1 MYHVSGSI
9 SIVIPTK
16 NRRDRL
22 LEAVRSAIEVVPRP
36 FEVIVV
42 DGGSTDGSIERLK
55 ELEGRITLLRRDL
68 PNAAATRN
76 AGAAVAHG
84 DYLGFL
90 DSDDL
95 ILPGKIGCLGPALD
109 RDTTLGLVHGRVMVV
124 DARGEPKPNVTSA
137 LERVFALGE
146 RVGTTYDGLALV
158 GQMLTSATLM
168 RRQAFEN
175 IGGYDESLD
184 TYEDLDLYLRLSMGW
199 RLGFERCVS
208 ATYRVWPGNVA
219 WDRTAL
225 GIIRVAEK
233 HLAAPPDLT
242 PAAAHRARYGFLR
255 RLAEANHILVR
266 PSETRRAAL
275 AAARLRPLGALAD
288 RRVRGPLLRSFLPAK
303 LLARRRPAASDGINP

>member
-1 MYHVSGSI
+1 MGGSI

-16 NRRDRL
+16 NRGELL
-22 LEAVRSAIEVVPRP
+22 LEAVRGALEVEPRP

-42 DGGSTDGSIERLK
+42 DGGSTDGSIERLNQ
-55 ELEGRITLLRRDL
+55 LEGQITLLRREL
-68 PNAAATRN
+68 LNAAATRN
-76 AGAAVAHG
+76 AGAAVARG

-109 RDTTLGLVHGRVMVV
+109 RDATLGLVHGRVMVV
-124 DARGEPKPNVTSA
+124 DARGEANPRVTSD
-137 LERVFALGE
+137 LDRVFRLGE
-146 RVGTTYDGLALV
+146 RTGTTYDGLALV

-168 RRQAFEN
+168 RRQAFEG

-184 TYEDLDLYLRLSMGW
+184 VYEDLDLYLRLSLGW
-199 RLGFERCVS
+199 RLGFEHCVS
-208 ATYRVWPGNVA
+208 ASYRVWPGNVA

-233 HLAAPPDLT
+233 HLAALPELT
-242 PAAAHRARYGFLR
+242 PAAANRARYGFLR

-275 AAARLRPLGALAD
+275 GAARLRPLGALAD

-303 LLARRRPAASDGINP
+303 LLARRRPTSTGNFSR